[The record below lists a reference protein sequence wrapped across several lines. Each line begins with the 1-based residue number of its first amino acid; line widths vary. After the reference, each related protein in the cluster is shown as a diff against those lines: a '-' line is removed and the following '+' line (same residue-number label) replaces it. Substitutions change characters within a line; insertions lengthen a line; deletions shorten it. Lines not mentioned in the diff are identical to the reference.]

1 MAMACPV
8 LLLAGQ
14 NISLFLF
21 FYLLLHGSQ
30 RISFFQY
37 QHPIQIVALSF
48 ALSSIISVIDVNN
61 TDADSVSL
69 ALQVLPNYVYWSVMV
84 WCFVSAAKHLPYQ
97 VLNKAIFI
105 GLATYII
112 YYLFFSG
119 FSISGWLARPS
130 QNSFALVLICFT
142 APAVVY
148 VKEKYGISYCLIVLI
163 IILFILIRD
172 GRRAGSVLTLAS
184 SLGALFLP
192 TISARY
198 LTSGLTVFL
207 TLAIFFT
214 TDLAENMIQTLNP
227 RIYGL
232 IYESDKIATE
242 DRSYLTRKLMIEK
255 GLTIFEEHP
264 LTGIGLNNFDNIE
277 VEFKGEFVGS
287 EFVIE
292 KEGTN
297 ETSSHNSYIN
307 IIAEGGLLLLIP
319 LLLLM
324 VFNLIQFVLKY
335 NNRNSKINSLYWAF
349 FAMCI
354 HLYFITGIVN
364 VYVWF
369 LIAVCTAASTLSSF
383 TQKT

>member
-1 MAMACPV
+1 
-8 LLLAGQ
+8 
-14 NISLFLF
+14 
-21 FYLLLHGSQ
+21 
-30 RISFFQY
+30 
-37 QHPIQIVALSF
+37 
-48 ALSSIISVIDVNN
+48 
-61 TDADSVSL
+61 
-69 ALQVLPNYVYWSVMV
+69 
-84 WCFVSAAKHLPYQ
+84 
-97 VLNKAIFI
+97 
-105 GLATYII
+105 
-112 YYLFFSG
+112 
-119 FSISGWLARPS
+119 
-130 QNSFALVLICFT
+130 
-142 APAVVY
+142 
-148 VKEKYGISYCLIVLI
+148 
-163 IILFILIRD
+163 
-172 GRRAGSVLTLAS
+172 
-184 SLGALFLP
+184 
-192 TISARY
+192 
-198 LTSGLTVFL
+198 
-207 TLAIFFT
+207 
-214 TDLAENMIQTLNP
+214 MIQTLNP